1 MIRIQTTT
9 IPKREGGGDTT
20 IINNGRGNVNTDLLG
35 HSFWGQYYTGEDIKG
50 TLYDVHN
57 IYADGNVNVDGS
69 VNTHGVQAENIDTKK
84 ISASQEVNIVSEL
97 YKPRIMMGY
106 DVSNIDNNIS
116 IHVCNDEGFYFT
128 DKDRNLGFGIMP
140 DYIACGLDIGST
152 NFYSGI
158 QGWRVTND
166 GTAEFQNLKVN
177 GNLDVYSITYNEM
190 KATNGILLVTDSAQ
204 IIKARLDESNNDWI
218 ITTDEFP
225 PFAVDDIVQ
234 VQYKVSQTR
243 IFQMKGEVKSVNQ
256 DGENTVRIT
265 PYDTETGFS
274 YQATGTS
281 VDRLGVTKFTGID
294 IETCQGKYIIRIG
307 NKSDANRQ
315 TVIKL
320 NPYDGGYIDFLSD
333 CSTLASAASNDSTAN
348 SNKGK
353 SKTRVG
359 QLSGIVY
366 NGQALSGYGLYSD
379 NVYLTGGIRNL
390 DGKWSL
396 NRDGSGQV
404 ANNNIYWDASGNL
417 TIKLHDSSTLEDRLA
432 YLSVTDSC
440 IYSRVQTIE
449 GDYVTGSE
457 LTQTAEQISLSV
469 YNGISEDLERTGI
482 DISSGHIYI
491 DAQNT
496 TFSGNIVMENPNEG
510 LILKDSNGNAR
521 INILN
526 NTLGTLDNFDFGI
539 NNNVYSRDSSKY
551 ETAQTSVSHTFE
563 TGTLGTLTAGQKLQ
577 LSDMGLDG
585 FFWADPN
592 ERNFASVQYS
602 YTIKCGSTSVT
613 TQSGTATLDTTAR
626 YPYTIPSYTINS
638 VSSAGTYTITMTCTF
653 SIRSGETNKGDFH
666 FYYFVNAHS
675 PASSIN
681 RIATD
686 GAVFASGP
694 ETYNWMGSD
703 YTQIRNGNQAI
714 RVKDGK
720 LERNSYNAG
729 AHTFGTYWSDLSST
743 MPYRILNVAS
753 HTATLDDCIIVFS
766 TIIGENP
773 NRTLTLPAP
782 NTCPGKIYFVKN
794 LNNAQCTI

>member
-1 MIRIQTTT
+1 
-9 IPKREGGGDTT
+9 
-20 IINNGRGNVNTDLLG
+20 
-35 HSFWGQYYTGEDIKG
+35 
-50 TLYDVHN
+50 
-57 IYADGNVNVDGS
+57 
-69 VNTHGVQAENIDTKK
+69 
-84 ISASQEVNIVSEL
+84 
-97 YKPRIMMGY
+97 
-106 DVSNIDNNIS
+106 
-116 IHVCNDEGFYFT
+116 
-128 DKDRNLGFGIMP
+128 
-140 DYIACGLDIGST
+140 
-152 NFYSGI
+152 
-158 QGWRVTND
+158 
-166 GTAEFQNLKVN
+166 
-177 GNLDVYSITYNEM
+177 
-190 KATNGILLVTDSAQ
+190 
-204 IIKARLDESNNDWI
+204 
-218 ITTDEFP
+218 
-225 PFAVDDIVQ
+225 
-234 VQYKVSQTR
+234 
-243 IFQMKGEVKSVNQ
+243 MKGEVKSVNQ

-281 VDRLGVTKFTGID
+281 VDRLGVTKFTDID

-315 TVIKL
+315 TIIKL

-348 SNKGK
+348 ANKGK

-404 ANNNIYWDASGNL
+404 ASNHIFWDTNGNL
-417 TIKLHDSSTLEDRLA
+417 TIKIGDTSLENYIADADASVIRQLNASISATAESLTSDYSAKIYDVSTYATNVSTYAVDVSSRLRQTA
-432 YLSVTDSC
+432 EGFEL
-440 IYSRVQTIE
+440 RVSAIE

-469 YNGISEDLERTGI
+469 YNGIAGDLERTGI

-526 NTLGTLDNFDFGI
+526 NTLGTLDSFDFGI

-551 ETAQTSVSHTFE
+551 TTAQTSVSHTFAA
-563 TGTLGTLTAGQKLQ
+563 GTLGTLTAGQKLQ

-585 FFWADPN
+585 FFSGDFGGTD
-592 ERNFASVQYS
+592 FASVQYS
-602 YTIKCGSTSVT
+602 YKIKCGSTSVT
-613 TQSGTATLDTTAR
+613 TQSGTATLDPAAR
-626 YPYTIPSYTINS
+626 YPYTIPAYTINS

-653 SIRSGETNKGDFH
+653 NIRSGQTNKGDFH

-675 PASSIN
+675 PATSIN

-694 ETYNWMGSD
+694 DTYNWMGSD
-703 YTQIRNGNQAI
+703 YTQIRNGNSAI

-720 LERNSYNAG
+720 LQRNSYNAG
-729 AHTFGTYWSDLSST
+729 ANTFGTYWSDLSST
-743 MPYRILNVAS
+743 MPYRIVNTTN

-766 TIIGENP
+766 TVLEGSTS
-773 NRTLTLPAP
+773 RTLTLPEP

-794 LNNAQCTI
+794 IVRVSSGIDGVYLTTDCNVTCTGTN